1 MAKARK
7 AKTKSKESSAEYFL
21 RLRPKFLDWEP
32 PTEEER
38 LLEVKA
44 RRDAKNREL
53 EKVTQLEK
61 ERQAAKRSA
70 RK

>member
-7 AKTKSKESSAEYFL
+7 AKTKNKESSAEYFL
-21 RLRPKFLDWEP
+21 RSRPKFLDWEP

-44 RRDAKNREL
+44 RRDAKTREL

-61 ERQAAKRSA
+61 ERQAAKKSA